1 MIARDKVRD
10 VIVIII
16 HKSLIKKREMA
27 REGKEICMAV
37 NAGSNYIEKRT

>member
-1 MIARDKVRD
+1 MIARDIMWD

-27 REGKEICMAV
+27 REGKEICLAV